1 MAKELEFFNEITKES
16 LLEALQEINK
26 NGVPTGR
33 HSIKYDV
40 SFEGQFYP
48 PLYVVSIANKI
59 QTGIEIPS
67 NTLEGGPNSM
77 AFKLLAKHGF
87 AIVEKE
93 KFKGESTGWDPK
105 GFDEIEEF
113 QIAWPIQ
120 RLKALTIEE
129 YTNLD
134 KETSLAYWLEART
147 ENAGSIWGGSAFKF
161 GIYRKRNLE
170 ISEGVGA
177 SENRL
182 SDGVY
187 AWLQKYGRSRDE
199 AFFNVKEILIK
210 AAEAAING
218 ELDQLDQLD
227 IGNTIKWKIA
237 YLYNPSKVIP
247 IFKKDVL
254 SRASDSKGLVDS
266 EKQGEA
272 KLQNFL
278 LQFKPDDLS
287 TFEYAFSIWDQFNKD
302 NFFYVIEKFLR
313 QAKTEN
319 LKKSGYPKSYKSFE
333 VNVSFGAGNTAR
345 IPWIALLKSPNKV
358 SNGIYPVYLYFKEF
372 EQLILAYGVSE
383 TVEPGNIWDNEYGL
397 QTVDEWFSSTY
408 GVKPARYGGSFVK
421 SVYDLSEELLPENL
435 QKDLNE
441 ILEFYSNQ
449 KIEVSSLVEEDR
461 EEVYGKKYWIV
472 APGDGASEWD
482 TFYNGGYIG
491 IGWEKVTDLSF
502 FSDRDSIREELL
514 RLYPSNG
521 SQSNNSLAL
530 WEFSKIMKA
539 GDVLITKKGVSKYVG
554 YGIVT
559 SEYYFESDGGEYPHR
574 RKVEWKKKG
583 EWPEEVHSIIKK
595 TLTDVT
601 KYPEY
606 VDRLKRLIGIER
618 EAVIPETINYW
629 WLNANPTYWKIDDFE
644 VGQEQSYTSY
654 NESGN
659 KRRIY
664 EYFKQVKPGDLILGY
679 ESSPVKKVLA
689 IFEVSKGLYVDE
701 DSGQEQFSFIIQKF
715 LPDPISWNHLKDL
728 PQLKNCE
735 VIQNNQGSL
744 FKLSKNEYEAIL
756 NREVEVE
763 KEEYSLKNALSELF
777 LSEEELIG
785 IVESVRYKKNV
796 ILQGPPGTGKTFM
809 AKRLAYLMLGEK
821 DESKIEM
828 VQFHQSYSYEDF
840 MQGYRPTEEG
850 RFKLENGVFFRFC
863 KRAQADPDRDYFF
876 IIDEINRGNLSKIFG
891 ELMLLIE
898 KDKRGKKHAVNLT
911 YSSSIETKFYIP
923 KNVFLI
929 GTMNTAD
936 RSLAVVDYALRRR
949 FAFITM
955 QPMFNEKFRN
965 HLLLNSD
972 EETVDRIMAKIESLN
987 SIIKTERNLGEG
999 FQIGHSYFCNPD
1011 TMAGDEKW
1019 FHFVVENEIGPL
1031 IEEYWFDNLEFA
1043 RSLKTN
1049 LLT

>member
-1 MAKELEFFNEITKES
+1 LE
-16 LLEALQEINK
+16 
-26 NGVPTGR
+26 
-33 HSIKYDV
+33 V
-40 SFEGQFYP
+40 S
-48 PLYVVSIANKI
+48 A
-59 QTGIEIPS
+59 
-67 NTLEGGPNSM
+67 
-77 AFKLLAKHGF
+77 
-87 AIVEKE
+87 
-93 KFKGESTGWDPK
+93 D
-105 GFDEIEEF
+105 
-113 QIAWPIQ
+113 
-120 RLKALTIEE
+120 
-129 YTNLD
+129 
-134 KETSLAYWLEART
+134 
-147 ENAGSIWGGSAFKF
+147 
-161 GIYRKRNLE
+161 
-170 ISEGVGA
+170 GVGA

-187 AWLQKYGRSRDE
+187 AWLQKYGKARDE
-199 AFFNVKEILIK
+199 AFFKVKEILIK
-210 AAEAAING
+210 AAEAGINA

-227 IGNTIKWKIA
+227 IGITIKWKIA
-237 YLYNPSKVIP
+237 YLFNPSKVIP

-254 SRASDSKGLVDS
+254 SRAAASKGLVDS
-266 EKQGEA
+266 EKQGVA

-278 LQFKPDDLS
+278 LQFKPDDIS
-287 TFEYAFSIWDQFNKD
+287 TLEYAFTIWDQFNVD

-313 QAKTEN
+313 QAKTDN
-319 LKKSGYPKSYKSFE
+319 LKKTGFPKSYRSLE

-358 SNGIYPVYLYFKEF
+358 SNGIYPVYLYYKEF

-383 TVEPGNIWDNEYGL
+383 TVEPGNIWENEYGL
-397 QTVDEWFSSTY
+397 QTVDEWFNATY

-421 SVYDLSEELLPENL
+421 SVYDLNEELLPENL
-435 QKDLNE
+435 QMDLDE

-449 KIEVSSLVEEDR
+449 KIEVPSLVEEDR
-461 EEVYGKKYWIV
+461 EEYGKKYWIV

-482 TFYNGGYIG
+482 RFYSGGYIG
-491 IGWEKVTDLSF
+491 ISWDEVSDLSS

-514 RLYPSNG
+514 RVYPSNG
-521 SQSNNSLAL
+521 SHSNNSLAL
-530 WEFSKIMKA
+530 WEFSKIIKP
-539 GDVLITKKGVSKYVG
+539 GDILITKKGVSKYVG

-559 SEYYFESDGGEYPHR
+559 SEYYFEADGGEYPHR
-574 RKVEWKKKG
+574 RKVEWKKRG
-583 EWPEEVHSIIKK
+583 EWPEEVHNIIKK
-595 TLTDVT
+595 TLTNIT

-606 VDRLKRLIGIER
+606 VDRLKRLIGIEQ
-618 EAVIPETINYW
+618 EAVIPEIINYW
-629 WLNANPTYWKIDDFE
+629 WLNANPDYWKIDDFE

-654 NESGN
+654 NERGN

-689 IFEVSKGLYVDE
+689 IFEVSKGLYTDE
-701 DSGQEQFSFIIQKF
+701 DSGLEQFSFIIQKF
-715 LPDPISWNHLKDL
+715 LPDPIAWNDLKDL

-744 FKLSKNEYEAIL
+744 FKLTKNEYEAIL

-777 LSEEELIG
+777 LSEEELTR
-785 IVESVRYKKNV
+785 IVESVRYKKNI

-821 DESKIEM
+821 DDSKIEM

-911 YSSSIETKFYIP
+911 YSTSIETKFHIP
-923 KNVFLI
+923 ENIYLI

-972 EETVDRIMAKIESLN
+972 EETVNSIMAKIESLN
-987 SIIKTERNLGEG
+987 STIKLERNLGEG

-1011 TMAGDEKW
+1011 TMVGDEKW

-1031 IEEYWFDNLEFA
+1031 IEEYWFDNLEMA
-1043 RSLKTN
+1043 RSLKSN
-1049 LLT
+1049 LLA